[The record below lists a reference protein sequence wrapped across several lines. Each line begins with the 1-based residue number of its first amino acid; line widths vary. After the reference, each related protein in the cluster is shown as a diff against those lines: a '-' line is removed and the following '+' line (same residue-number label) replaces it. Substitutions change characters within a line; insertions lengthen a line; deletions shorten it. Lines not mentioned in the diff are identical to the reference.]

1 MNAEAFV
8 AAFVLVGLAEL
19 GDKTQL
25 AALMLVSQYKRPAR
39 VLIGVLLA
47 FLVADGLAVF
57 FGSALTAFLPM
68 EKIRLAASVV
78 FVLIGISLLVEKRQ
92 EKEGPDNKPGHVGMG
107 PIMSAFLITV
117 MAEMG
122 DKTQLSA
129 AVLSA
134 RYGGPLSVLAG
145 LLLGVALVNG
155 SAIFAWSAISRHV
168 EKNMHLVKR
177 LFGLV
182 FILAGV
188 LSAVMVV

>member
-1 MNAEAFV
+1 MSLEAFI

-39 VLIGVLLA
+39 VLLGVLLA
-47 FLVADGLAVF
+47 FLVADGLAVL
-57 FGSALTAFLPM
+57 FGSALTALLPIG
-68 EKIRLAASVV
+68 KIRLAASAI
-78 FVLIGISLLVEKRQ
+78 FVMIGFSLILE
-92 EKEGPDNKPGHVGMG
+92 KPGDRPADEKSAIMASFG
-107 PIMSAFLITV
+107 PMSSAFLITV

-134 RYGGPLSVLAG
+134 RYGSPLSVLAG

-155 SAIFAWSAISRHV
+155 VAIFAWGLVSRHL

-177 LFGLV
+177 LFGAV
-182 FILAGV
+182 FILAGL
-188 LSAVMVV
+188 LSAVMV

>member
-1 MNAEAFV
+1 MNFEAFV

-25 AALMLVSQYKRPAR
+25 AALMLVSQYKKPAR
-39 VLIGVLLA
+39 VLLGVLLA
-47 FLVADGLAVF
+47 FVVADGLAVF

-68 EKIRLAASVV
+68 EKIRLAASAV
-78 FVLIGISLLVEKRQ
+78 FVLIGISLLLEKRQ
-92 EKEGPDNKPGHVGMG
+92 EKEGPNRLGNVMMG
-107 PIMSAFLITV
+107 PIVSAFLITL

-134 RYGGPLSVLAG
+134 RYGDPLSVLAG

-168 EKNMHLVKR
+168 EKNMHLVKK

-188 LSAVMVV
+188 LSAVMAL

>member
-1 MNAEAFV
+1 MNFEAFV

-25 AALMLVSQYKRPAR
+25 AALMLVSRYKKPAR
-39 VLIGVLLA
+39 VLLGVLLA
-47 FLVADGLAVF
+47 FIVADGLAVF
-57 FGSALTAFLPM
+57 FGSALLTAFLPM
-68 EKIRLAASVV
+68 EKIRLAASAI
-78 FVLIGISLLVEKRQ
+78 FVLIGISLLLEKRQ
-92 EKEGPDNKPGHVGMG
+92 EEKGPNNKLGNAMMG

-134 RYGGPLSVLAG
+134 RYGSPLSVLAG

-155 SAIFAWSAISRHV
+155 SAIFAWNAISRHV
-168 EKNMHLVKR
+168 EKNMHLVKK

-188 LSAVMVV
+188 LSAVMV

>member
-1 MNAEAFV
+1 MNFEAFV

-25 AALMLVSQYKRPAR
+25 AALMLVSRYKKPAR
-39 VLIGVLLA
+39 VLLGVLLA
-47 FLVADGLAVF
+47 FIVADGLAVF

-68 EKIRLAASVV
+68 EKIRLAASAI
-78 FVLIGISLLVEKRQ
+78 FVLIGISLLLEKRQ
-92 EKEGPDNKPGHVGMG
+92 EEEEGPNNKPGRVGMG
-107 PIMSAFLITV
+107 PITSAFLITL

-122 DKTQLSA
+122 DKTQFSA

-134 RYGGPLSVLAG
+134 RYGSPLSVLAG

-168 EKNMHLVKR
+168 EKNMHLVKK

-188 LSAVMVV
+188 LSAAMV